1 MAENIGIKVEKNKG
15 KCSDRNCP
23 FHGSL
28 RCRGNIFVGTVISA
42 RMHRTA
48 KIEWARQKFDKKYE
62 RYEKKRSRLMAHNP
76 ECINAK
82 EGDVV
87 KVSECRPLSKTK
99 NFVIIELMGKERG
112 FKERM
117 ESLEESKVKEK
128 IKKEEEE
135 DAAAESKDN

>member
-99 NFVIIELMGKERG
+99 NFVITKIIGQERLFLEKEA
-112 FKERM
+112 RM
-117 ESLEESKVKEK
+117 AESKK
-128 IKKEEEE
+128 IIVEKKEETTAE
-135 DAAAESKDN
+135 DKE